1 MRERNVHSLIDIRSS
16 EDGDNRASGIVLS
29 GGMHIELSGDFA
41 GPFRTNS
48 EIYEPQWT
56 FRERLSHLQRRR
68 RIIILVSRE
77 KGARGGLQHAGDGGV
92 QVRGSGIS
100 GTAISLVFFTTDK

>member
-1 MRERNVHSLIDIRSS
+1 MHEGCSHMRERNVHSLIDIRSS

-56 FRERLSHLQRRR
+56 FEND
-68 RIIILVSRE
+68 LVTFNV
-77 KGARGGLQHAGDGGV
+77 DGV
-92 QVRGSGIS
+92 SS
-100 GTAISLVFFTTDK
+100 Y